1 MVKRLRESAD
11 NIFYCAEITYDKSG
25 RNVCV
30 YTADIKEV
38 KRSIK
43 PKDEMKVEGG
53 FMVRR
58 KYFRSREQAQ
68 SFIDLQDRCMTINKD
83 ESIGSKRRSRRM
95 NESNGTINDLEFYIA
110 QIQDTAEAIARLSDQ
125 ATYIVNN
132 YQEIEDDAGELRRTE
147 NDLLGFVK
155 ELQMCKEGFAN
166 YIGQMEEWVDNVLL

>member
-1 MVKRLRESAD
+1 MVKKLRESTD

-25 RNVCV
+25 RDVCV
-30 YTADIKEV
+30 YTTDIKEV
-38 KRSIK
+38 QRSTK

-58 KYFRSREQAQ
+58 KYFRSREEAE
-68 SFIDLQDRCMTINKD
+68 SFIDSQDRCMTINKD

-110 QIQDTAEAIARLSDQ
+110 QIQDIANAIARLSDQ
-125 ATYIVNN
+125 STDIVND
-132 YQEIEDDAGELRRTE
+132 YQEIEDDARELSRTE

-155 ELQMCKEGFAN
+155 ELQMWKEGFAN
-166 YIGQMEEWVDNVLL
+166 YIGQMEELVDNVLL